1 MPVQIQHQSNDTY
14 VLRISGI
21 LKRSEF
27 GAEER
32 ALASQIDTFIEAL
45 LARDS

>member
-1 MPVQIQHQSNDTY
+1 MSVQIQHQSNDTY
-14 VLRISGI
+14 VLRINGI

-27 GAEER
+27 GAEEKGIR
-32 ALASQIDTFIEAL
+32 PSYRHRIEPL